1 MLHSAGVMNGYLSM
15 SYDKLLL
22 DFDIQEHIDR
32 YLADIDVNED
42 TIPEELIH
50 EVGPGGEYLTQEHTY
65 DYMREELLTPHLAS
79 RGSKSDPQTFYKNVD
94 KRMEQL
100 LASYQKP
107 EIPADTLA
115 AMQALLRKRG
125 ISEDVIARCTV

>member
-1 MLHSAGVMNGYLSM
+1 MTAIWQTSTST
-15 SYDKLLL
+15 K
-22 DFDIQEHIDR
+22 
-32 YLADIDVNED
+32 
-42 TIPEELIH
+42 IH